1 MIPPVL
7 GSFLVSNCNGDTFT
21 VALGMEAYRLPTIA
35 RPDGFGDDVINVARW
50 TQTVIYEGGPRVIT
64 LSAAWND
71 RTDALVATDALRQIA
86 RALGVY
92 ALGPT
97 VGGTV
102 VKPVTFPL
110 FQEAI
115 DQIVTGPDR
124 GYRALGR
131 AACVRPLSATE
142 SVASFAEWVEPY
154 FVAPPV

>member
-7 GSFLVSNCNGDTFT
+7 GSFLVTNLSGHTFT
-21 VALGMEAYRLPTIA
+21 VALGMEAYALPSIE
-35 RPDGFGDDVINVARW
+35 RPDGGGTDIINVARW
-50 TQTVIYEGGPRVIT
+50 TQTIVYEGGPRVIT
-64 LSAAWND
+64 LSAAWNE
-71 RTDALVATDALRQIA
+71 RTDVLVANDALRQIA

-97 VGGTV
+97 VGGSV

-110 FQEAI
+110 FQEVI

-124 GYRALGR
+124 GHRALGR
-131 AACVRPLSATE
+131 AACVRPLAVGE

-154 FVAPPV
+154 FVAVPS